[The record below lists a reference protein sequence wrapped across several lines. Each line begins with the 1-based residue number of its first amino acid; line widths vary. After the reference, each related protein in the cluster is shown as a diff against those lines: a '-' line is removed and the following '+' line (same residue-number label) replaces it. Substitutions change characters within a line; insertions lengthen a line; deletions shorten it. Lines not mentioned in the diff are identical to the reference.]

1 MTRKN
6 IEERL
11 KQEMQQNIPN
21 KDALWQKIENRLP
34 EQPVSQPV
42 RRTIRMTSGSRFL
55 TVAAC
60 LLLVI
65 AGMRFVSTTRTLNQ
79 TESIPMDA
87 ESAAPAEEAGGEAA
101 GEMPEDNAE
110 VSSAQNAVQAMPE
123 TNSAQEPLKYQNLN
137 VPHEKPIASMVNL
150 SRLGTDGEYFS
161 EDEILKQTQLFID
174 VKVLN
179 GYQDSESG
187 KMHYTLQILD
197 VYGGELSQEEI
208 KLETESAYILEQNHE
223 YVLPVTADF
232 NLAYECAPQ
241 IEKTQDNKL
250 VIPNGWYTLMQSDNT
265 PVLYDSYGIDDY
277 FYDRMYLTKD
287 LNLDLLIQKWE
298 SL

>member
-42 RRTIRMTSGSRFL
+42 RKTIRMTSGRKFL
-55 TVAAC
+55 TAAAC
-60 LLLVI
+60 ILLVI
-65 AGMRFVSTTRTLNQ
+65 AGMKFVSTSKNFTQ
-79 TESIPMDA
+79 TENTAMNDA
-87 ESAAPAEEAGGEAA
+87 ESAVPAAEGDAACSADEKNPVQTVQEAA
-101 GEMPEDNAE
+101 SAE
-110 VSSAQNAVQAMPE
+110 S
-123 TNSAQEPLKYQNLN
+123 PLKYQNLN
-137 VPHEKPIASMVNL
+137 IPHEKTIASLVNL
-150 SRLGTDGEYFS
+150 SRLGTEDEYFN
-161 EDEILKQTQLFID
+161 EDAILQQTRFFID
-174 VKVLN
+174 VKVLDGQQN
-179 GYQDSESG
+179 PESG
-187 KMHYTLQILD
+187 TMHYTLQILN
-197 VYGGELSQEEI
+197 VYGGELSQQ
-208 KLETESAYILEQNHE
+208 KMTLETESAYILEQNHE
-223 YVLPVTADF
+223 YVLPVTAEF
-232 NLAYECAPQ
+232 SLAYECAPQ

-250 VIPNGWYTLMQSDNT
+250 VIPNGWYTLMQSDTT

-298 SL
+298 NI